1 MTSIWKEIFMFGNK
15 NDKKPIIQASGYN
28 GSEPMRICPKCRK
41 EKPLSKFGYRNL
53 GDGNIRN
60 QSWCKSCR

>member
-41 EKPLSKFGYRNL
+41 EKPLSEFGYRNM